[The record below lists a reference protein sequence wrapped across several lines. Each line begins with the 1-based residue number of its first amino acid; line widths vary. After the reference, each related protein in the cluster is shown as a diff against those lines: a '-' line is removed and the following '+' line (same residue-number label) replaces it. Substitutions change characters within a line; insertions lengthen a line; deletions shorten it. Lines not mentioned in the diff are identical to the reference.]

1 MRGTKRERGQAAL
14 ETAIAVPLLLL
25 MMLGI
30 VQLACA
36 QTARLLLQG
45 AAFHAARAGSVWNG
59 DPARMADAA
68 RFALLPSLG
77 ATHDADHLGDTW
89 ERAQALDE
97 TFKAQGSFPDGWVRV
112 ETLAPRATDFLTDSP
127 QELEAEAKAS
137 GQAPELRV
145 RVRVLYEL
153 SLPLAGDAVFLAWMA
168 ERAQA
173 TLTYPLVGRWQAA
186 DDLGDVAREISA
198 DEGKPL
204 VSAEELQA
212 LWRLWRAGH
221 AYLPM
226 SASYRVRLQSSFY
239 RRFLPPGAPEG
250 GS

>member
-1 MRGTKRERGQAAL
+1 M
-14 ETAIAVPLLLL
+14 PLLLL
-25 MMLGI
+25 MMLGT

-77 ATHDADHLGDTW
+77 ATYDADHLGQTW
-89 ERAQALDE
+89 QRAQALDE
-97 TFKAQGSFPDGWVRV
+97 TLKSQGGFPDGWVRI
-112 ETLAPRATDFLTDSP
+112 ETLAPRASDFLADAP
-127 QELEAEAKAS
+127 QELEAES
-137 GQAPELRV
+137 RTGMPAPELRV

-153 SLPLAGDAVFLAWMA
+153 SLPLAGDAIFLAWMA

-173 TLTYPLVGRWQAA
+173 TLTYPLVGRWQAS
-186 DDLGDVAREISA
+186 DDLPDGARGISA

-221 AYLPM
+221 ACLPL

-239 RRFLPPGAPEG
+239 RRFLPTGEPAV